1 MLVLVIGLLTLMMLR
16 WALVVFMMWRFGTA
30 PGF

>member
-1 MLVLVIGLLTLMMLR
+1 MLVLLIGLLTLMMLR
-16 WALVVFMMWRFGTA
+16 WAVVVFMMWRFGKP